1 MKIHLYPQSWRL
13 SLSKHSH
20 NLLRSRKNNSPFF
33 KTSIC
38 LSWSALLSS
47 SRHSAISP
55 SIEPYSWVCTMILK
69 SSSTFRSGDEKFS
82 VSRRRDHN
90 SLLSSLCR
98 WCIKAKGIWGI
109 QDIVC
114 ATENDSRRNNRSY
127 NPSAILSGIAPRR
140 SRVLDSKYALTS
152 LWLVSHVVC
161 CPLVYSSKYIT
172 VQLAIWHMV
181 LFLLFFSLFQHM
193 HIIMPYAMNMHK
205 STHNIIRSIKEFGAN
220 VTKTSRLVL
229 NCTSQTIWFS

>member
-152 LWLVSHVVC
+152 LWLVSHVVWF
-161 CPLVYSSKYIT
+161 PLFQPTIYIT
-172 VQLAIWHMV
+172 
-181 LFLLFFSLFQHM
+181 LLFSLYITMSAYFSFFFFTYFYIQ
-193 HIIMPYAMNMHK
+193 
-205 STHNIIRSIKEFGAN
+205 S
-220 VTKTSRLVL
+220 
-229 NCTSQTIWFS
+229 

>member
-98 WCIKAKGIWGI
+98 WCIKAIAQKEFGGYRI
-109 QDIVC
+109 
-114 ATENDSRRNNRSY
+114 SY
-127 NPSAILSGIAPRR
+127 AQQKTTHDVVIGVITRL
-140 SRVLDSKYALTS
+140 LFY
-152 LWLVSHVVC
+152 LVSHHVA
-161 CPLVYSSKYIT
+161 L
-172 VQLAIWHMV
+172 
-181 LFLLFFSLFQHM
+181 
-193 HIIMPYAMNMHK
+193 
-205 STHNIIRSIKEFGAN
+205 EF
-220 VTKTSRLVL
+220 
-229 NCTSQTIWFS
+229 

>member
-1 MKIHLYPQSWRL
+1 
-13 SLSKHSH
+13 
-20 NLLRSRKNNSPFF
+20 
-33 KTSIC
+33 
-38 LSWSALLSS
+38 
-47 SRHSAISP
+47 
-55 SIEPYSWVCTMILK
+55 MILK

-172 VQLAIWHMV
+172 VQLAIYMTYGAFFTIFFFAFFNNACMHMPYD
-181 LFLLFFSLFQHM
+181 
-193 HIIMPYAMNMHK
+193 IIMPYALNMHK

-220 VTKTSRLVL
+220 VTKTSCLVL
-229 NCTSQTIWFS
+229 NCTSQTI

>member
-1 MKIHLYPQSWRL
+1 
-13 SLSKHSH
+13 
-20 NLLRSRKNNSPFF
+20 
-33 KTSIC
+33 
-38 LSWSALLSS
+38 
-47 SRHSAISP
+47 
-55 SIEPYSWVCTMILK
+55 MILK

-152 LWLVSHVVC
+152 PHYGSSVTSCVV
-161 CPLVYSSKYIT
+161 LLSTRQNILLYSWPYMHM
-172 VQLAIWHMV
+172 HMV
-181 LFLLFFSLFQHM
+181 LFLLFFFRFF
-193 HIIMPYAMNMHK
+193 N
-205 STHNIIRSIKEFGAN
+205 SI
-220 VTKTSRLVL
+220 
-229 NCTSQTIWFS
+229 WP

>member
-1 MKIHLYPQSWRL
+1 
-13 SLSKHSH
+13 
-20 NLLRSRKNNSPFF
+20 
-33 KTSIC
+33 
-38 LSWSALLSS
+38 
-47 SRHSAISP
+47 
-55 SIEPYSWVCTMILK
+55 MILK

-172 VQLAIWHMV
+172 VQLAIYMTYGA
-181 LFLLFFSLFQHM
+181 FFTIFFSAFSTMHACICHM
-193 HIIMPYAMNMHK
+193 ISSCHICFKYA
-205 STHNIIRSIKEFGAN
+205 
-220 VTKTSRLVL
+220 
-229 NCTSQTIWFS
+229 

>member
-1 MKIHLYPQSWRL
+1 
-13 SLSKHSH
+13 
-20 NLLRSRKNNSPFF
+20 
-33 KTSIC
+33 
-38 LSWSALLSS
+38 
-47 SRHSAISP
+47 
-55 SIEPYSWVCTMILK
+55 MILK

-172 VQLAIWHMV
+172 VQLAIYMTYGA
-181 LFLLFFSLFQHM
+181 FFTIFFSLFQQCMHM
-193 HIIMPYAMNMHK
+193 PYDIIMPYAINMHK
-205 STHNIIRSIKEFGAN
+205 STHNIIINIKEFGAN
-220 VTKTSRLVL
+220 VKKTSRLVL
-229 NCTSQTIWFS
+229 NCTSQTI

>member
-1 MKIHLYPQSWRL
+1 
-13 SLSKHSH
+13 
-20 NLLRSRKNNSPFF
+20 
-33 KTSIC
+33 
-38 LSWSALLSS
+38 
-47 SRHSAISP
+47 
-55 SIEPYSWVCTMILK
+55 MILK

-161 CPLVYSSKYIT
+161 CPLVTRQNILLYSWPYP
-172 VQLAIWHMV
+172 LE
-181 LFLLFFSLFQHM
+181 LFLLFFFSIFQHAYGHM
-193 HIIMPYAMNMHK
+193 ISCHM
-205 STHNIIRSIKEFGAN
+205 
-220 VTKTSRLVL
+220 L
-229 NCTSQTIWFS
+229 

>member
-1 MKIHLYPQSWRL
+1 
-13 SLSKHSH
+13 
-20 NLLRSRKNNSPFF
+20 
-33 KTSIC
+33 
-38 LSWSALLSS
+38 
-47 SRHSAISP
+47 
-55 SIEPYSWVCTMILK
+55 MILK

-172 VQLAIWHMV
+172 VQLAIYDIWCFFYYFFFRFFNNACMHMPYD
-181 LFLLFFSLFQHM
+181 
-193 HIIMPYAMNMHK
+193 IIMPYALNMHK

-220 VTKTSRLVL
+220 VTKTSCLVL
-229 NCTSQTIWFS
+229 NCTSQTI

>member
-1 MKIHLYPQSWRL
+1 
-13 SLSKHSH
+13 
-20 NLLRSRKNNSPFF
+20 
-33 KTSIC
+33 
-38 LSWSALLSS
+38 
-47 SRHSAISP
+47 
-55 SIEPYSWVCTMILK
+55 MILK

-172 VQLAIWHMV
+172 VQLAIYMTYGA
-181 LFLLFFSLFQHM
+181 FFTIFFSLFQHICICIC
-193 HIIMPYAMNMHK
+193 HMPYAINMHK

-220 VTKTSRLVL
+220 VTKTSCLVL
-229 NCTSQTIWFS
+229 NCTSQTI

>member
-1 MKIHLYPQSWRL
+1 
-13 SLSKHSH
+13 
-20 NLLRSRKNNSPFF
+20 
-33 KTSIC
+33 
-38 LSWSALLSS
+38 
-47 SRHSAISP
+47 
-55 SIEPYSWVCTMILK
+55 MILK

-172 VQLAIWHMV
+172 VQLAISPGA
-181 LFLLFFSLFQHM
+181 FFTIFFFDFSTC
-193 HIIMPYAMNMHK
+193 IWPYDIMPYAINMHK

-220 VTKTSRLVL
+220 VTKTSCLVL
-229 NCTSQTIWFS
+229 NCTSQTI